1 MAKYWVLLV
10 TAGITE
16 VGWVSGLKH
25 ASSWWEWLLT
35 AIALAFSFW
44 SLMEVTRVLPV
55 GTAYAAFTGI
65 GAAGTVVGEALFYG
79 GELSAAKLS
88 LVGLMIVGIIGLKAT
103 SGSKPAQPAAGKER
117 GAS

>member
-1 MAKYWVLLV
+1 MTKYWTLLIA
-10 TAGITE
+10 AGVTE

-25 ASSWWEWLLT
+25 ASIWWEWSLT
-35 AIALAFSFW
+35 VLALAFSFW
-44 SLMEVTRVLPV
+44 SLMEVTRVLPI

-65 GAAGTVVGEALFYG
+65 GAAGTVIAEALFFE
-79 GELSAAKLS
+79 GELNAAKLA

-103 SGSKPAQPAAGKER
+103 SGPKPQSSDKER

>member
-1 MAKYWVLLV
+1 MTKYWTLLIA
-10 TAGITE
+10 AGVTE

-25 ASSWWEWLLT
+25 ASTWWEWLLT
-35 AIALAFSFW
+35 AIALTFSFW
-44 SLMEVTRVLPV
+44 SLMEVTRVLPI

-65 GAAGTVVGEALFYG
+65 GAAGTVIAEAVFFE
-79 GELSAAKLS
+79 GELSAAKLA

-103 SGSKPAQPAAGKER
+103 SGPKPQSSDKER